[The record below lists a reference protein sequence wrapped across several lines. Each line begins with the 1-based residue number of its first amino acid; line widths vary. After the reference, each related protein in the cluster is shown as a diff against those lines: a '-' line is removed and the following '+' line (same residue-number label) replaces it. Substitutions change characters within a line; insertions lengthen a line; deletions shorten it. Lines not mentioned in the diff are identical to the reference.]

1 LPALQQRAGNLHGAL
16 QMNDEDDSGGG
27 FFIDMV
33 KTVLAIGFF
42 LLFVVTIGA
51 IVWRFVT

>member
-1 LPALQQRAGNLHGAL
+1 
-16 QMNDEDDSGGG
+16 MNDDDDTGGD

-42 LLFVVTIGA
+42 LLFVVTVGA
-51 IVWRFVT
+51 VVWSLI

>member
-1 LPALQQRAGNLHGAL
+1 M

-27 FFIDMV
+27 FFVDMV

-42 LLFVVTIGA
+42 LLFVITVGA
-51 IVWRFVT
+51 VLWELL